1 VPRETVLI
9 WRALQR
15 IVLTEDPGVTGFVV
29 VNPRSAGGRTAREWP
44 KIEAALRAAYPHM
57 HLAMTQSRG
66 DATVLVRDALREG
79 HHEIVAV
86 GGDGTINEAVN
97 GLFDADGPILPD
109 AVFGFITSGT
119 DGDFRKTFGLAPGYR
134 AAIARLREAPV
145 HRIDVGRLA
154 CLSLDGRPIV
164 RYFAN
169 IGSFGLSGAVV
180 RTAGSARISRLFV
193 RRAALAFNRARTK
206 LFWRDRMI
214 RLRVDGEYD
223 EIVSISTVA
232 IANGQFF
239 SGGRRIAP
247 QAVPDDGLFDIIVMG
262 GAPQIR
268 AFADMREVYSP
279 GQITTPPVRALRGR
293 RIMAVP
299 VAETRGWPVVIE
311 IDGECVGRLP
321 ATFELLPR
329 ALNLRC

>member
-1 VPRETVLI
+1 M
-9 WRALQR
+9 
-15 IVLTEDPGVTGFVV
+15 TGFVV
-29 VNPRSAGGRTAREWP
+29 VNPRSAGGRTPREWP
-44 KIEAALRAAYPHM
+44 RIERALRAAYPHM

-66 DATVLVRDALREG
+66 DATALVRDALREG

-97 GLFDADGPILPD
+97 GLFDDDGPIMPD

-119 DGDFRKTFGLAPGYR
+119 DGDFRKTFGLAPGYL
-134 AAIARLREAPV
+134 AAIARLRQAPV
-145 HRIDVGRLA
+145 HRIDVGRLT
-154 CLSLDGRPIV
+154 CLSLDGRSIV

-169 IGSFGLSGAVV
+169 IGSFGLSGAVA
-180 RTAGSARISRLFV
+180 RAANGARISKLFGW
-193 RRAALAFNRARTK
+193 RFALAFHRARAK
-206 LFWRDRMI
+206 LTWHDRMI

-232 IANGQFF
+232 VANGQFF
-239 SGGRRIAP
+239 GGGRRIAP

-262 GAPQIR
+262 GSPQIR
-268 AFADMREVYSP
+268 AFADMRQVHLN
-279 GQITTPPVRALRGR
+279 GQVTNPPVRALRGR

-299 VAETRGWPVVIE
+299 VAETRGRPVVIE

-321 ATFELLPR
+321 AIFELLPR

>member
-1 VPRETVLI
+1 VSRWFYRLE
-9 WRALQR
+9 
-15 IVLTEDPGVTGFVV
+15 EPGVTGFVV

-44 KIEAALRAAYPHM
+44 KIERALRDAYPHM

-66 DATVLVRDALREG
+66 DATALVRDALREG

-97 GLFDADGPILPD
+97 GLFDADGPVMPD
-109 AVFGFITSGT
+109 AVFGFISSGT

-134 AAIARLREAPV
+134 AAIARLKQAPV
-145 HRIDVGRLA
+145 HPIDVGRLA
-154 CLSLDGRPIV
+154 CLTPDGKPVV

-169 IGSFGLSGAVV
+169 IGSFGLSGAIV
-180 RTAGSARISRLFV
+180 
-193 RRAALAFNRARTK
+193 RAANAAANFTLSGRRLAFAFHSACTK
-206 LFWRDRMI
+206 FFWHDRMI
-214 RLRVDGEYD
+214 RLRIDGEYD
-223 EIVSISTVA
+223 EILSISTVA
-232 IANGQFF
+232 VANGQFF
-239 SGGRRIAP
+239 GGGRRIAP
-247 QAVPDDGLFDIIVMG
+247 QAVPDDGLFDVIVMG
-262 GAPQIR
+262 GAPQLR
-268 AFADMREVYSP
+268 AFADMREVHA
-279 GQITTPPVRALRGR
+279 GQIKNPPVRALRGR

-299 VAETRGWPVVIE
+299 VAETHGRPVFIE

>member
-1 VPRETVLI
+1 VPPN
-9 WRALQR
+9 RAQVDVQR
-15 IVLTEDPGVTGFVV
+15 RVQRLEEPGVTGFVV

-44 KIEAALRAAYPHM
+44 HIERALRAAYPNLE
-57 HLAMTQSRG
+57 LAMTCLRG
-66 DATVLVRDALREG
+66 EATTLVRDALREG

-97 GLFDADGPILPD
+97 GLFDEDGPILPD
-109 AVFGFITSGT
+109 AVFGFITNAT
-119 DGDFRKTFGLAPGYR
+119 DGDFRKTFGLAPGYI
-134 AAIARLREAPV
+134 AAIARLRRAPV

-154 CLSLDGRPIV
+154 CLSLDGRSIV

-180 RTAGSARISRLFV
+180 RTANSARISKLFGQ
-193 RRAALAFNRARTK
+193 RFALAFNKARTN
-206 LFWRDRMI
+206 LAWRDRTI
-214 RLRVDGEYD
+214 RLRIDGEYD

-232 IANGQFF
+232 VANGQFF
-239 SGGRRIAP
+239 GGGERVAP
-247 QAVPDDGLFDIIVMG
+247 QAIPDDGLFDIIVMG

-268 AFADMREVYSP
+268 AFADMREVYMP
-279 GQITTPPVRALRGR
+279 KQMTNPPVRALRGR

-299 VAETRGWPVVIE
+299 VAETRGRPVLVE